1 MGIKWKLVEMQF
13 FKKILFPVN
22 ENGFRAFF
30 LLVETIIEFRRNPI
44 F

>member
-1 MGIKWKLVEMQF
+1 MQF

-22 ENGFRAFF
+22 ENGFTAFF
-30 LLVETIIEFRRNPI
+30 LLVETIIEFNQDPI